1 MDSFHSTTYQIVWAT
16 KYRRKTMDK
25 SNRRRLYLYLHNIL
39 LKYECYVLRING
51 VSDHLHIILSIPPKV
66 CISKLVKELKQD
78 SSKWVRVNY
87 IFPTWTGW
95 QRGFF
100 VASYAFE
107 ARKNLV
113 EYVKRQEAHHG
124 ETSLPAKETWREELI
139 RLLDE
144 FGIPWEEAFLD

>member
-1 MDSFHSTTYQIVWAT
+1 
-16 KYRRKTMDK
+16 
-25 SNRRRLYLYLHNIL
+25 
-39 LKYECYVLRING
+39 
-51 VSDHLHIILSIPPKV
+51 
-66 CISKLVKELKQD
+66 LVKELKQD

-144 FGIPWEEAFLD
+144 FGIPWEEAVLD